1 MTVGGVS
8 LLHGLATARRAGVDV
23 TPLLAGLAVTERELR
38 AGRRWVD
45 WVEAHV
51 VYDRLGACL
60 AWDDVRLSAI
70 GTREVSTHPI
80 HRMVAPL
87 VAEPS
92 AWIATYWR
100 IEAALHPAVEIVH
113 RVESAGHAVEARLR
127 RGRAPC
133 RTWFRLLHARAA
145 AVMLPLGGSP
155 LRVLE
160 LDARENSLAARFAHP
175 IEIPS
180 DDRRRR
186 QPRVALSVVLASLAS
201 LGDVF
206 DPATLDGN
214 LASDPTS
221 LRPPPE
227 HELLAEQ
234 WQLTP
239 AEARTAIALAEGLSP
254 AQIAEVHGVAI
265 STVRVHL
272 KRTYAKT
279 ETAGQREL
287 AERVR
292 RWRVP

>member
-1 MTVGGVS
+1 MTIAGVS
-8 LLHGLATARRAGVDV
+8 LLQGLVSARHAAVAV
-23 TPLLAGLAVTERELR
+23 EPLLVGLPLTEAALR
-38 AGRRWVD
+38 AGRAWVD
-45 WVEAHV
+45 WTEARV
-51 VYDRLGACL
+51 VYDRLGAALEHDDAHL
-60 AWDDVRLSAI
+60 AEIA
-70 GTREVSTHPI
+70 TREIATHPI
-80 HRMVAPL
+80 HRMIAPL

-100 IEAALHPAVEIVH
+100 IEAALHPALEIVH
-113 RVESAGHAVEARLR
+113 RVDSSGHAVVARLR

-133 RTWFRLLHARAA
+133 RTWFQLMHVRGAA
-145 AVMLPLGGSP
+145 AMLPVGGTP
-155 LRVLE
+155 LQT
-160 LDARENSLAARFAHP
+160 LDVNATETSLAARYANP

-180 DDRRRR
+180 DDRRKR

-214 LASDPTS
+214 LASDPS
-221 LRPPPE
+221 SKRAPPE
-227 HELLAEQ
+227 HVLLAEQ

-254 AQIAEVHGVAI
+254 AQIAEVHGVTI

-272 KRTYAKT
+272 KRAYAKT